1 MSKHVFVNKRQLM
14 NNNNKKMLKH
24 KLKYYDMT
32 KIDNKIDARIGG
44 AESSKAGDG
53 FPDFSLPWMK
63 IEDA

>member
-32 KIDNKIDARIGG
+32 KIDNNNDSRIVGNEL
-44 AESSKAGDG
+44 A
-53 FPDFSLPWMK
+53 
-63 IEDA
+63 